1 MRLKKV
7 TSAILLSLFSCLLLQ
22 AKEVQVVFDATQDH
36 FVQDGAASWSVAKGQ
51 VKIDGDGDNL
61 ANYQTEYRWYKYNRL
76 TFSSPYAI
84 KQIVFSKEGVNG
96 NEKEDCSS
104 IKIYKSKIGTITPN
118 SDKSKATWKYSN
130 GTKTITFE
138 NIDNS
143 LWLGKIIVTV
153 DVVDPDLVL
162 DGSSVDAVNSGKI
175 AELDGQKQ
183 LVVSWKR
190 QFKADGG
197 WYTLCLP
204 FYRSWEQMRW
214 TFGNDVEICQF
225 ESAQRQNDG
234 KVQIVF
240 SPVTDTYPIHNGV
253 PYLIK
258 PSKDTGEEIVFDG
271 VTMHKDAPTPVE
283 KDQIQFVGTFDP
295 FEMTSGD
302 SRYAFLA
309 GSEGLDL
316 AYPIKTSKVKGT
328 RAYFVF
334 PDGTAGVSEVVK
346 VAEGDVSRV
355 NWVIQRERMADEAYY
370 TLSGLRLQGTPAQ
383 PGIYL
388 HKGHKVVIR

>member
-22 AKEVQVVFDATQDH
+22 AKEVQVEFIATKDH

-51 VKIDGDGDNL
+51 VKIEGKGECF
-61 ANYQTEYRWYKYNRL
+61 AKGKTEYRWYQDSIL

-84 KQIVFSKEGVNG
+84 KKIVFSKDGVTSN
-96 NEKEDCSS
+96 NVKC
-104 IKIYKSKIGTITPN
+104 SKIEVFNPKKTGKITV
-118 SDKSKATWKYSN
+118 STDEKVATWKYAQGIN
-130 GTKTITFE
+130 KITFK
-138 NIDNS
+138 NFNSS

-153 DVVDPDLVL
+153 EAVDPHLVL

-302 SRYAFLA
+302 RRYAFLA

-316 AYPIKTSKVKGT
+316 AYPNTQSKIKGT

-334 PDGTAGVSEVVK
+334 PDGAAGVSEVVK

>member
-22 AKEVQVVFDATQDH
+22 AKEVQVVFDATKDH

-51 VKIDGDGDNL
+51 VKIESTWDNF
-61 ANYQTEYRWYKYNRL
+61 ANFTTEYHWYSGTTL
-76 TFSSPYAI
+76 TFTSLYKI
-84 KQIVFSKEGVNG
+84 KTIVFSKEGVTN
-96 NEKEDCSS
+96 NDEKCS
-104 IKIYKSKIGTITPN
+104 G
-118 SDKSKATWKYSN
+118 SKASDP
-130 GTKTITFE
+130 E
-138 NIDNS
+138 NIGKFTQNTNPERATWSYTQGIKTVTFKNNNNS

-153 DVVDPDLVL
+153 ETVDPDLVL
-162 DGSSVDAVNSGKI
+162 DGFSVDAVNSEKI
-175 AELDGQKQ
+175 AQLDGKKQ

-225 ESAQRQNDG
+225 ESAQRQAGD

-240 SPVTDTYPIHNGV
+240 SPVTDKYPIHNGV

-283 KDQIQFVGTFDP
+283 KDKIQFVGTFDP

-302 SRYAFLA
+302 RRYAFLA

-316 AYPIKTSKVKGT
+316 AYPNTQSKIKGT

-334 PDGTAGVSEVVK
+334 PDGAAGVSEVVK